1 MYFKNL
7 IIGSGPTGVVA
18 ASEILKKNKDVL
30 ILDVGLGLEEE
41 NLKIKN
47 NFLRDKNIKA
57 FKDEINNYC
66 KSHNRYKNPNLKFPF
81 GSDFVFRNNGIESFF
96 FKNNLDIVSSN
107 AEGGLSNI
115 WGTICSPFF
124 REDIKNWDIKYS
136 EYYRN
141 LKDTEELIPIMSSA
155 DNLDN
160 FFDVK
165 IGKKHNYNLSE
176 LSQDLMFF
184 LNENEEDLNKNGIFY
199 GRSKLAVSNKYSFN
213 KVDCQE
219 CGLCHYGCPYDCMFN
234 AKFLLEELKNNKDFA
249 YKNNILVISINR
261 KDQNN
266 ILKCYDFNKKHEI
279 LIECRNLFICSGA
292 FSTAHILLRSNLVKK
307 KKLTLKESQ
316 RFYIPFFYKG
326 KTGNNIQEKKNTLP
340 ELFLEVFNKNICEK
354 SIHLQFYTFND
365 LMFKPFKKIF
375 GPFSGIFLKFFSFF
389 FNRVVV
395 LVGYLHSDYSSKI
408 NISLNNNLLNSKI
421 DVEVND
427 NSKKIINKTILFLKE
442 KFSKKFLI
450 FDILLNINS
459 PGSSYHYG
467 SSLPMTLEV
476 KQEDCT
482 NLNGELS
489 NYSNI
494 YVLDSSILPDM
505 PASPTTFNT
514 AVNVSRIINNLSK
527 ENIL

>member
-18 ASEILKKNKDVL
+18 ASEIIKKNKEAS
-30 ILDVGLGLEEE
+30 ILDVGFTLEEE
-41 NLKIKN
+41 NLSIKN
-47 NFLRDKNIKA
+47 IFLKNRNIEA
-57 FKDEINNYC
+57 FKNQISNNTKFNKKYV
-66 KSHNRYKNPNLKFPF
+66 NPNLKFPF
-81 GSDFVFRNNGIESFF
+81 GSDFVFRSNGIEKFF
-96 FKNNLDIVSSN
+96 YKNKLDIVYSN

-124 REDIKNWDIKYS
+124 REDIKNWDLNYRDYYS
-136 EYYRN
+136 N
-141 LKDTEELIPIMSSA
+141 LKDTEELIPIMSSS

-165 IGKKHNYNLSE
+165 IGKNHNFKLSE

-184 LNENEEDLNKNGIFY
+184 LEENEKDLNKNGIYY
-199 GRSKLAVSNKYSFN
+199 GRSKLAVSNKYSLN
-213 KVDCQE
+213 NMDCQE

-234 AKFLLEELKNNKDFA
+234 AKFLLDKLKNNKNFS
-249 YKNNILVISINR
+249 YNNNILVISID
-261 KDQNN
+261 KKKENN
-266 ILKCYDFNKKHEI
+266 ILNCLDIKKNQEV
-279 LIECRNLFICSGA
+279 LIECKNLFICAGA
-292 FSTAHILLRSNLVKK
+292 YATAHILLRSNLVKK
-307 KKLTLKESQ
+307 KKITLKESQ

-326 KTGNNIQEKKNTLP
+326 KTGNNLLEDKNTLP
-340 ELFLEVFNKNICEK
+340 ELFLEIFNKNICAK

-375 GPFSGIFLKFFSFF
+375 GPFSVFFLKLFSFF

-408 NISLNNNLLNSKI
+408 NITLTNNPLNSKI
-421 DVEVND
+421 DVEVN
-427 NSKKIINKTILFLKE
+427 NESKKIIKKVIFFLSE
-442 KFSKKFLI
+442 KLSKKFLI
-450 FDILLNINS
+450 FRSLLNINS

-467 SSLPMTLEV
+467 SSLPMCLDIH
-476 KQEDCT
+476 KEDST
-482 NLNGELS
+482 SLNGQLK
-489 NYSNI
+489 NYNNI
-494 YVLDSSILPDM
+494 FILDSSILPDM
-505 PASPTTFNT
+505 PGSPTTFNT

>member
-18 ASEILKKNKDVL
+18 ASEILKKNIEVS
-30 ILDVGLGLEEE
+30 ILDVGLTLETE
-41 NLKIKN
+41 NLNIKN
-47 NFLRDKNIKA
+47 NFLRDKNIKV
-57 FKDEINNYC
+57 FKNQINNND
-66 KSHNRYKNPNLKFPF
+66 KLHKRYRNPNLKFPF
-81 GSDFVFRNNGIESFF
+81 GSDFVFRSNGIEKFF

-124 REDIKNWDIKYS
+124 REDIKNWDINYAD
-136 EYYRN
+136 YYRYV
-141 LKDTEELIPIMSSA
+141 KDTEKLIPILSSE

-160 FFDVK
+160 FFDIK

-184 LNENEEDLNKNGIFY
+184 LKENEEDLNKNGIFY
-199 GRSKLAVSNKYSFN
+199 GRSKLAVSNKYSLN

-234 AKFLLEELKNNKDFA
+234 AKFLLEELKRNKGFN
-249 YKNNILVISINR
+249 YHKNILVISIET
-261 KDQNN
+261 NN
-266 ILKCYDFNKKHEI
+266 STNVLSCHDLKKNQKI
-279 LIECRNLFICSGA
+279 LIECKNLFICSGA
-292 FSTAHILLRSNLVKK
+292 YSTAHILLRSDLVKK
-307 KKLTLKESQ
+307 KEITLKESQ

-326 KTGNNIQEKKNTLP
+326 KTGNNLYEIKNTLP
-340 ELFLEVFNKNICEK
+340 ELFLEIFNKNICDK

-375 GPFSGIFLKFFSFF
+375 GPFSGIFLKLFSFF
-389 FNRVVV
+389 FNRIVV

-408 NISLNNNLLNSKI
+408 NVSLNNNSLNSKI
-421 DVEVND
+421 DVEVN
-427 NSKKIINKTILFLKE
+427 NSSKKIIKKTIHFLKE
-442 KFSKKFLI
+442 KFSKKFFI
-450 FDILLNINS
+450 FDSLLNINS

-467 SSLPMTLEV
+467 SSLPMMLEA
-476 KQEDCT
+476 KKDDCT

-489 NYSNI
+489 GYNNI
-494 YVLDSSILPDM
+494 FILDSSILPDM
-505 PASPTTFNT
+505 PGSPSTFNT